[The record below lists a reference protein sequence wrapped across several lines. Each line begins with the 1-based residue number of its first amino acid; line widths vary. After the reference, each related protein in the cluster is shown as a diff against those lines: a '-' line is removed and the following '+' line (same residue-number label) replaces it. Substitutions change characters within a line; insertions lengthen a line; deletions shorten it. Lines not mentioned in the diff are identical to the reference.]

1 MCACVGVCVRA
12 HAHLSPA
19 PLPLP
24 LHTHTHTP
32 EQVRDLWARAEEAP
46 VQAYWERELVR
57 GQLAVEVAGRSAFMG
72 VLTLCVGD
80 AILSPVAAEPL
91 AVWGD

>member
-1 MCACVGVCVRA
+1 MSECVLAR
-12 HAHLSPA
+12 AHLS
-19 PLPLP
+19 LPRPPFPP
-24 LHTHTHTP
+24 LHTLSP

-46 VQAYWERELVR
+46 VQAYWDRELVR

>member
-1 MCACVGVCVRA
+1 MCTRTRSSVSA
-12 HAHLSPA
+12 PP
-19 PLPLP
+19 PLPP
-24 LHTHTHTP
+24 PHTLSP

-46 VQAYWERELVR
+46 VQAYWDRELVR

>member
-1 MCACVGVCVRA
+1 MGLPRRIRT
-12 HAHLSPA
+12 LS
-19 PLPLP
+19 
-24 LHTHTHTP
+24 P

-46 VQAYWERELVR
+46 VQAYWDRELVR
-57 GQLAVEVAGRSAFMG
+57 GQLAVQVAGRSAFMG